1 MKKFFL
7 LLAAVSI
14 SFGAMAQKGKVTSAL
29 SYIDQGILDKAKEAL
44 DLASANEATASWFNT
59 YFAKGRLAQA
69 TFASKDP
76 KFTSLYA
83 DPLAEAYTNYEKAM
97 ELDPKGTIKKKIITG
112 TIYNILAVDFYN
124 QGGTR
129 FEAKDYTG
137 ALKSFE
143 SQIKITE
150 SELYAGAIDTG
161 MYYNAGLAA
170 VNSSKYE
177 EAIKYFQKCADMKYM
192 GVSPYFQMSETY
204 MALGDTAKAETT
216 LQGLQG
222 KFPNDKGVVL
232 QLIDL
237 YIKSNKN
244 AEAQKYIQVA
254 KADDPGNYSLYY
266 AAGIIYLNENKYD
279 EAIPELTKSIELKGD
294 LYDTQYGLGA
304 AYINKAADM
313 FKKANDIID
322 VKEYTKAIDEAN
334 AVYAKA
340 LPYIEKAH
348 ELKPEDTFAMQNLM
362 ELYYRLK
369 AKDPAYA
376 PKYDAIKAKL
386 DAVKNK

>member
-14 SFGAMAQKGKVTSAL
+14 SLGAMAQKGKVTSAL
-29 SYIDQGILDKAKEAL
+29 SYIDQGILDKAKDAL
-44 DLASANEATASWFNT
+44 DQASANESTANWFNT
-59 YFAKGRLAQA
+59 YFAKGKLAQA

-76 KFTSLYA
+76 KVSTLYP
-83 DPLAEAYTNYEKAM
+83 DPLAEAYTDYQKAM
-97 ELDPKGTIKKKIITG
+97 ELDPKGTVKKKILTG
-112 TIYNILAVDFYN
+112 SIYNTLAVDLYN
-124 QGGTR
+124 QGSAR
-129 FEAKDYTG
+129 FEAKDYPG
-137 ALKSFE
+137 ALKSFQT
-143 SQIKITE
+143 QILITE
-150 SELYAGAIDTG
+150 GELYVGAVDTG

-170 VNSSKYE
+170 VNSQKYE
-177 EAIKYFQKCADMKYM
+177 DAVKYFQKCADMKYM

-204 MALGDTAKAETT
+204 LALGDTAKAESV

-222 KFPNDKGVVL
+222 KFPNDKGVTL

-254 KADDPGNYSLYY
+254 KADDPGNYSLWY
-266 AAGIIYLNENKYD
+266 AAGIIYLNESKYD

-304 AYINKAADM
+304 AYINKAAEM
-313 FKKANDIID
+313 FKKANDIMD
-322 VKEYTKAIDEAN
+322 VKLYTAAIDEAN

-348 ELKPEDTFAMQNLM
+348 ELKPDDTFAMQNLM

-369 AKDPAYA
+369 AKDPSYG

-386 DAVKNK
+386 DAAKNK